1 MLLPCNMRSERIK
14 PICMQVYKSNSV
26 FVLLISLGVNFSS
39 CQKNGDGGEGGGSG
53 NFTVTFKYDLPST
66 CSEMFL
72 TSRHDNLNRPYL
84 YVAAKEGG
92 LKIFD
97 VSGTPL
103 LVKTIAITNFSSLHV
118 MNISQNGNY
127 LYLALGNHFGTAL
140 QSPGFAII
148 DIANPANAVVKSY
161 WSNISLTGGSGI
173 IETEGNYAYLGAM
186 KNGLMIFDIT
196 DKTLPVL
203 KSTFIPSLTFPDPN
217 PDPNKY
223 NARGMAVKNDIV
235 YLCYDAGGLRIIN
248 AVDKLNPR
256 QTGKFSNPDMNGKP
270 RAYNN
275 IVLDG
280 PYVYVA
286 VDYCGMEV
294 LNVSDTAIIKLSS
307 WWNPWTCQT
316 NPLNWFSSNGHANE
330 IAFDATKKLIFISS
344 GKSDLQVVDV
354 SDPVNPVFKYEY
366 GGINNNIGTW
376 GVSIY
381 NSQVYL
387 TYICSLIPFS
397 SNWTGV
403 KVLQYN

>member
-1 MLLPCNMRSERIK
+1 MPVN
-14 PICMQVYKSNSV
+14 KSIPV
-26 FVLLISLGVNFSS
+26 FILLIGFTLMISS
-39 CQKNGDGGEGGGSG
+39 CKKDDSGGTGGGSL
-53 NFTVTFKYDLPST
+53 TVNFKYDLPST
-66 CSEMFL
+66 CAEMFL
-72 TSRHDNLNRPYL
+72 TSKHDNQGKPYL

-97 VSGTPL
+97 ISSTPSL
-103 LVKTIAITNFSSLHV
+103 IKTIAISNFASLHV
-118 MNISQNGNY
+118 MNLSQNGNY
-127 LYLALGNHFGTAL
+127 LYLALGNHFGTAV
-140 QSPGFAII
+140 QNPGFAII
-148 DIANPANAVVKSY
+148 DVTNPANAVVKSY
-161 WSNISLTGGSGI
+161 WSNSSFTGGAGI
-173 IETEGNYAYLGAM
+173 VETEGNYAYLGAM

-203 KSTFIPSLTFPDPN
+203 KSTFVPSITFPDPN

-223 NARGMAVKNDIV
+223 NARGIVIKNDIV

-248 AVDKLNPR
+248 TIDKLNPR
-256 QTGKFSNPDMNGKP
+256 QTGKYSNPDLNSKP

-280 PYVYVA
+280 FYIYAA

-294 LNVSDTAIIKLSS
+294 LNVSDTSNIKLSS

-330 IAFDATKKLIFISS
+330 IAFDAAKKLVFISS

-354 SDPVNPVFKYEY
+354 SNPLNPIFKYEY
-366 GGINNNIGTW
+366 GGVNNDIGTW
-376 GVSIY
+376 GVSI
-381 NSQVYL
+381 NNNNIYL
-387 TYICSLIPFS
+387 TYICSAIPFF

-403 KVLQYN
+403 KILQYN

>member
-1 MLLPCNMRSERIK
+1 MKIN
-14 PICMQVYKSNSV
+14 KSSSV
-26 FVLLISLGVNFSS
+26 FVLLISLGVSFSS
-39 CQKNGDGGEGGGSG
+39 CQKNDDGGGGGGSG
-53 NFTVTFKYDLPST
+53 NFMVTFKYDLPST
-66 CSEMFL
+66 CAEMFL
-72 TSRHDNLNRPYL
+72 TSRRDNLNRPYL

-97 VSGTPL
+97 INSTPL
-103 LVKTIAITNFSSLHV
+103 LVKTITITNFGSLHV
-118 MNISQNGNY
+118 MNLSQNGNY
-127 LYLALGNHFGTAL
+127 LYLALGNHFGTAV

-148 DIANPANAVVKSY
+148 DITNPANALIKSY
-161 WSNISLTGGSGI
+161 WSNTSLTGGGGI

-186 KNGLMIFDIT
+186 KNGLMLFDIT

-203 KSTFIPSLTFPDPN
+203 KSTYIPSLTFPDPN

-223 NARGMAVKNDIV
+223 NARGMVVKNDIV
-235 YLCYDAGGLRIIN
+235 YLCFDAGGLRIIN
-248 AVDKLNPR
+248 VVDKLNPK

-275 IVLDG
+275 IVIDG
-280 PYVYVA
+280 SYVYAA

-294 LNVSDTAIIKLSS
+294 LNVSDTSNIKLSS

-330 IAFDATKKLIFISS
+330 IAFDAAKKLIFISS
-344 GKSDLQVVDV
+344 GKSDMQVVDV
-354 SDPVNPVFKYEY
+354 SNPLNPVFKYEY
-366 GGINNNIGTW
+366 GGVNNNIGTW

-381 NSQVYL
+381 NNQVYL

-397 SNWTGV
+397 SSWTGV
-403 KVLQYN
+403 KILQYN